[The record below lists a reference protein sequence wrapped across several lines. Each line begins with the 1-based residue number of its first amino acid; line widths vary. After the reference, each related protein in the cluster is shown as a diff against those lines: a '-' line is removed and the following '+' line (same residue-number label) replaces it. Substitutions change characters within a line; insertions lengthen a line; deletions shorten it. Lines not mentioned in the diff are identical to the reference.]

1 MSNKDRIYFNREEY
15 NKLMQIIND
24 NKNSKDEEIRQRAEQ
39 LSEKFEKYIHLYEKQ
54 TEGKTEQGVI
64 FIAYSN
70 ELKWLVQE
78 CMYLVNKKAK
88 IDERTGIEYH
98 LEGDYYIP
106 NIIMPKQEK
115 ITLNKY
121 GRMRLDYLKENKKAE
136 YSIMLMDGTLNNHLK
151 EIQETATERVEQIIK
166 QLKAKSNLTENM
178 KNTDILYW
186 VGMMNNFKN
195 QAEEI
200 IFNELIYV

>member
-1 MSNKDRIYFNREEY
+1 MN
-15 NKLMQIIND
+15 
-24 NKNSKDEEIRQRAEQ
+24 
-39 LSEKFEKYIHLYEKQ
+39 
-54 TEGKTEQGVI
+54 
-64 FIAYSN
+64 N
-70 ELKWLVQE
+70 ELPKT
-78 CMYLVNKKAK
+78 K

-106 NIIMPKQEK
+106 NLVMPEQEK

-121 GRMRLDYLKENKKAE
+121 GRMRLNYLKENKKAE
-136 YSIMLMDGTLNNHLK
+136 YSIMLMDGTLNSHLK
-151 EIQETATERVEQIIK
+151 EIQETAIERVEKIIK
-166 QLKAKSNLTENM
+166 QLKEKSNLTEDM
-178 KNTDILYW
+178 KNTDMLYW